1 MQLCS
6 RQLASN
12 SFKFNSKKNNSK
24 NVSEIQFISPLGYI
38 LMLNSRLP
46 SFRGQVANTHIIT
59 DYSE

>member
-12 SFKFNSKKNNSK
+12 PFKFNSKNSREK
-24 NVSEIQFISPLGYI
+24 ASEIQFISLLGYI
-38 LMLNSRLP
+38 FMLNSRLP
-46 SFRGQVANTHIIT
+46 FFQGQVANTHIIT